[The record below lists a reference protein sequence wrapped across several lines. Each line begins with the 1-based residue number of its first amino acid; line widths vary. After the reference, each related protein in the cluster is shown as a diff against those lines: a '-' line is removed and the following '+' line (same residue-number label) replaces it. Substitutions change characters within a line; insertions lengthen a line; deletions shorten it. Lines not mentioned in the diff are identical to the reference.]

1 MLLKTQIAG
10 IWLRNPNQANSH
22 NLHFQL
28 RVIRVYFI
36 FFAFMSNELTDKA
49 FWANYWES
57 KKGLAFNVPPN
68 HTFHKLLA
76 SIIAAKKPSSAIEL
90 GGFPGYYAIFLNKYF
105 KLQTA
110 LFDFYVHRP
119 VLKEVLTANQLGEQ
133 DIEVIEGDLFQYQP
147 QKQYDLVLSCGLIE
161 HFNDTKDIIDKHL
174 SFLKPGGT
182 LFITLP
188 NFTGIN
194 GWVQRSYDMS
204 NYDKHNISSMNP
216 ELLAGYCKE
225 LGLKNVE
232 AYYYG
237 RFSVW
242 LENRL
247 EKSALTKAFLKTLWL
262 TGKIATKIIPIESKL
277 LSPYIV
283 LTATK

>member
-1 MLLKTQIAG
+1 
-10 IWLRNPNQANSH
+10 
-22 NLHFQL
+22 
-28 RVIRVYFI
+28 
-36 FFAFMSNELTDKA
+36 MSNELTDKA

-57 KKGLAFNVPPN
+57 KKGLAFNVPAN

-76 SIIAAKKPSSAIEL
+76 NIITSKKTASAIEL
-90 GGFPGYYAIFLNKYF
+90 GGFPGYYAIFLKKYF
-105 KLQTA
+105 KLQTT
-110 LFDFYVHRP
+110 LFDFYVHRQ
-119 VLKEVLTANQLGEQ
+119 VLKEVLNANQLGEQ

-188 NFTGIN
+188 NFTGVN
-194 GWVQRSYDMS
+194 GWVQRTFDMG
-204 NYDKHNISSMNP
+204 NYEKHNISSMNP
-216 ELLAGYCKE
+216 ALLAGYCKE

-242 LENRL
+242 LENRSEQSGL
-247 EKSALTKAFLKTLWL
+247 AKAFLKTLWL
-262 TGKIATKIIPIESKL
+262 TGKIATKIIPVESKL